1 MGAGDLIQ
9 KTIKDKTWDKG
20 EEVVIREMTY
30 AESSQLTTMAMS
42 DLTAGDVDSEEKIQ
56 AVKVAS
62 LDMARPLL
70 ATLEMCIVSWTLTKN
85 GKVMEVNPENIAG
98 IKGAYGDFIMEEI
111 NKLNPEPDA
120 EFQKDSDDSLSDRD
134 RKTTT

>member
-120 EFQKDSDDSLSDRD
+120 RQ
-134 RKTTT
+134 